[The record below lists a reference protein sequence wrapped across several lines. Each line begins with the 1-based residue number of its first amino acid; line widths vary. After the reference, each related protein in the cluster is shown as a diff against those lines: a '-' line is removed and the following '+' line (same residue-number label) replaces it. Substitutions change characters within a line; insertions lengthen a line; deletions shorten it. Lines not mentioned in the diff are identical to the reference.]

1 MNPGEVK
8 QVALAILQ
16 SVAPEIDGEQLQPDR
31 PLRKQ
36 ADLDSI
42 DWLNF
47 LLGLNEKL
55 RVEIPEA
62 DYARL
67 VTLNDVVSY
76 LVAKLEEGEKSGR
89 DLSTWRE

>member
-36 ADLDSI
+36 VDLDSI

-76 LVAKLEEGEKSGR
+76 LVAKLEEDEKSGR
-89 DLSTWRE
+89 DLSTGRE